1 MNRNEDVRGG
11 NYAGQKL
18 SKENI
23 CAHLGDDYDRYL
35 GAIVPPIFQNT
46 LFTRKTKSHGYT
58 YTRVSNPTL
67 ETAEQKIAAL
77 EEGEQALVFS
87 SGMSAI
93 TAALMYFM
101 EKDCHIISLKSAYTP
116 ARKFIDTYMT
126 KFGVESTF
134 LSGENV
140 EEFEQAIRPDT
151 KIIYL
156 ESPVSNVFS
165 MQDLEQIAKLA
176 KSRGIATI
184 VDNTWATPL
193 FQNPLLFGIDVVV
206 HSASKYLGGHSDI
219 IGGVLISSKEIA
231 ESIMHNERGMYGAVM
246 DPHQAWLLTRGLRT
260 LPLRMEKHQQSG
272 LEVAKFLQEHPLV
285 EKVFYPGLKEHPQ
298 YELGQKQ
305 MSGYCGLMS
314 FIPKGAVLPITSM
327 PKAMDIFEV
336 GPSWGGFESLMNFPG
351 AGITPEASELTG
363 IPAGLVRISVGLENV
378 QSIMEDL
385 DRGLHS
391 MTRSV

>member
-1 MNRNEDVRGG
+1 MNRENM
-11 NYAGQKL
+11 
-18 SKENI
+18 SKEDI

-67 ETAEQKIAAL
+67 DVAEQKLAAL
-77 EEGEQALVFS
+77 EDGEQALVFS

-116 ARKFIDTYMT
+116 ARKFIDTYMV

-134 LSGENV
+134 ISGESV
-140 EEFEQAIRPDT
+140 VEFEQSIRPNT
-151 KIIYL
+151 KIILL

-165 MQDLEQIAKLA
+165 MQDLEQIAALA
-176 KSRGIATI
+176 KSKGIATI
-184 VDNTWATPL
+184 IDNTWATPL
-193 FQNPLLFGIDVVV
+193 FQNPLNFGIDIVV

-219 IGGVLISSKEIA
+219 IGGVLVSTKDIT

-272 LEVAKFLQEHPLV
+272 LIVAKFLQEHPLV
-285 EKVFYPGLKEHPQ
+285 EKVYYPGLPDHPQ
-298 YELGQKQ
+298 YELGRKQ

-314 FIPKGAVLPITSM
+314 FIPKGAVQPITSM
-327 PKAMDIFEV
+327 PKVMNVFEV

-351 AGITPEASELTG
+351 AGISEEATELTG
-363 IPAGLVRISVGLENV
+363 IPAGLIRISVGLESV
-378 QSIMEDL
+378 ESIIEDL

-391 MTRSV
+391 LKE